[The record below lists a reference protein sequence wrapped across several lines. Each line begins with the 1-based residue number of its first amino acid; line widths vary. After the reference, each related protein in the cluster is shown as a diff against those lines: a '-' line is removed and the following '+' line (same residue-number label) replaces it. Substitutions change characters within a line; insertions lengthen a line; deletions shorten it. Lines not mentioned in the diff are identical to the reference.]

1 MKTHW
6 TTLSYVCAVTIALS
20 PFTMALVSVAPERA
34 VAYSTTSSTRRVT
47 FHNANPDPLTFAL
60 VAKYAGT
67 EVVVQQQHF
76 IRKTRIAEIVDGE
89 WVFLEDKL
97 RDTLLDLKPVYE
109 DEWNWREPQFSTLML
124 DSEPIDELYGSKRIE
139 VLQDAL
145 GLCHQILGQTVQVGF
160 YANPSHKA
168 LPNTRPPV
176 YFLDGVLAQQGA
188 IFIICNFSNRGG
200 KWFEKGMRQTQTL
213 LDRIESIRGDRPV
226 IGYVWP
232 RRWPNAGFEIIPDD
246 KLLEHLRLLNDHNV
260 EISVADFDI
269 DAEGV
274 HLIELARSV
283 VMEEL
288 AEE

>member
-34 VAYSTTSSTRRVT
+34 AAYSATSSTRRVT
-47 FHNANPDPLTFAL
+47 FHNANPGPLTLAL
-60 VAKYAGT
+60 VAKYEDT
-67 EVVVQQQHF
+67 EVVVQQQRF
-76 IRKTRIAEIVDGE
+76 IHKTRIAKIVDDE

-97 RDTLLDLKPVYE
+97 RDTLLDLKPEYE
-109 DEWNWREPQFSTLML
+109 DEWNWRQPQFSTLML
-124 DSEPIDELYGSKRIE
+124 DSEPIDALYGSKRIE

-160 YANPSHKA
+160 YANPTHKG
-168 LPNTRPPV
+168 LPNGRPPV

-188 IFIICNFSNRGG
+188 IFLVCNFSNRGS
-200 KWFEKGMRQTQTL
+200 KWFEKGMQQTQTL

-226 IGYVWP
+226 IAYVWP
-232 RRWPNAGFEIIPDD
+232 RRWPSADFEIIPDD

-260 EISVADFDI
+260 EISVANFSI

-283 VMEEL
+283 VMEEI